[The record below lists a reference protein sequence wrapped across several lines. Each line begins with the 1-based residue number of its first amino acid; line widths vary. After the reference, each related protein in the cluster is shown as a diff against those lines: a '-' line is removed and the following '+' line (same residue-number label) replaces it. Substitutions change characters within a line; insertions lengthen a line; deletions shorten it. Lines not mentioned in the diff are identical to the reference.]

1 MCEANVYLIKGEE
14 KQLVME
20 AVDTVEP
27 EKDGIRLIS
36 IFGDQKFLKA
46 RIHSLFLVDHKIF
59 LEEQSSRD

>member
-1 MCEANVYLIKGEE
+1 MCEANAYLIKGEE

-59 LEEQSSRD
+59 LEEQSSLD